1 MSKRP
6 QIARAALYALTVLTG
21 ILIAVP
27 ALAAE
32 AEGGEAPSLFAGDLG
47 NSVWTLVIFLIVL
60 AVLGKFA
67 WGPLLNSL
75 QSRENFI
82 RQALESAKHD
92 REAAEA
98 RLKEYEQRLAASRA
112 EATAIVEEG
121 RRDAE
126 VVKRRIE
133 AAAKE
138 EADKTIERAKREIQI
153 ATDTATKELY
163 TLSAK
168 LATQLAAQVIGREL
182 SPEDH
187 QRLIS
192 QAIAGISG
200 IDGAGRN

>member
-1 MSKRP
+1 MKRFL
-6 QIARAALYALTVLTG
+6 AALLTLA
-21 ILIAVP
+21 IAAP
-27 ALAAE
+27 AFAQE
-32 AEGGEAPSLFAGDLG
+32 HGGGGENNLFAGDVG
-47 NSVWTLVIFLIVL
+47 NAIWTLVIFLLVVF
-60 AVLGKFA
+60 VLGKFA
-67 WGPLLNSL
+67 WGPILNTL
-75 QSRENFI
+75 QTRESFI
-82 RQALESAKHD
+82 HEAFAKAKRD
-92 REAAEA
+92 RDEAEA
-98 RLKEYEQRLAASRA
+98 RLREYEARLASARN
-112 EATAIVEEG
+112 EATAIVDEG

-133 AAAKE
+133 ADARA

-182 SPEDH
+182 SPQDH

-192 QAIAGISG
+192 DAIDG

>member
-1 MSKRP
+1 MIKRALFALAGLA
-6 QIARAALYALTVLTG
+6 IAL
-21 ILIAVP
+21 P
-27 ALAAE
+27 ALAQE
-32 AEGGEAPSLFAGDLG
+32 AEHGAEAPSLFAGDLG

-60 AVLGKFA
+60 IVLGKFA
-67 WGPLLNSL
+67 WGPILKTL
-75 QSRENFI
+75 QSRETFI
-82 RQALESAKHD
+82 REALESAKHD

-98 RLKEYEQRLAASRA
+98 RLKEYEQKLASSRA

-182 SPEDH
+182 SPQDH
-187 QRLIS
+187 ERLIS

>member
-1 MSKRP
+1 MIKRALMALAGLA
-6 QIARAALYALTVLTG
+6 IAL
-21 ILIAVP
+21 P
-27 ALAAE
+27 ALAQEAAE
-32 AEGGEAPSLFAGDLG
+32 HEAPSLFAGDLG
-47 NSVWTLVIFLIVL
+47 NSIWTLVIFLIVL
-60 AVLGKFA
+60 VVLGKFA
-67 WGPLLNSL
+67 WGPILSQL
-75 QSRENFI
+75 QTRETFI

-98 RLKEYEQRLAASRA
+98 RLKEYEQKLAASRA

-138 EADKTIERAKREIQI
+138 EADKTIERAKREIHI

-182 SPEDH
+182 SPQDH

-192 QAIAGISG
+192 QAIDGIGS
-200 IDGAGRN
+200 IDSASRN

>member
-1 MSKRP
+1 MKR
-6 QIARAALYALTVLTG
+6 LLVVLTT
-21 ILIAVP
+21 LMIAAP

-32 AEGGEAPSLFAGDLG
+32 AEHEGGADIFSGDVG
-47 NSVWTLVIFLIVL
+47 NAVWTLVIFGLVVF
-60 AVLGKFA
+60 VLGKFA
-67 WGPLLNSL
+67 WGPILNTL
-75 QSRENFI
+75 QTRESFI
-82 RQALESAKHD
+82 REALEKAKHD
-92 REAAEA
+92 REAAEE
-98 RLKEYEQRLAASRA
+98 RLKEYEAKLAASRA

-133 AAAKE
+133 ATAKE
-138 EADKTIERAKREIQI
+138 EADKMIERAKREIHI

-168 LATQLAAQVIGREL
+168 LATQLAARVIGREL
-182 SPEDH
+182 TPQDH

-192 QAIAGISG
+192 EAIDG

>member
-1 MSKRP
+1 MIKR
-6 QIARAALYALTVLTG
+6 ALMALAL
-21 ILIAVP
+21 LALAVP

-32 AEGGEAPSLFAGDLG
+32 AEGPEAPPSLLAGDLG
-47 NSVWTLVIFLIVL
+47 NSVWTLVIFVIVL
-60 AVLGKFA
+60 IVLGKFA
-67 WGPLLNSL
+67 WGPILKTL

-82 RQALESAKHD
+82 REALESAKRD

-98 RLKEYEQRLAASRA
+98 RLKEYEQKLAASRA

-138 EADKTIERAKREIQI
+138 AADKTIERAKREIQI

-182 SPEDH
+182 SPQDH

-192 QAIAGISG
+192 QAIDGIE
-200 IDGAGRN
+200 GAGKN

>member
-1 MSKRP
+1 MIKR
-6 QIARAALYALTVLTG
+6 ALFVLAGLAL
-21 ILIAVP
+21 AVP

-32 AEGGEAPSLFAGDLG
+32 AAGEEAPNLFAGDLG
-47 NSVWTLVIFLIVL
+47 NSFWTLLIFVL
-60 AVLGKFA
+60 VLVVLGKFA
-67 WGPLLNSL
+67 WGPILKAL
-75 QSRENFI
+75 QTRENFI
-82 RQALESAKHD
+82 REALESAKQD

-98 RLKEYEQRLAASRA
+98 RLKEYEQKLAASRG

-153 ATDTATKELY
+153 ATDTASKSLF

-168 LATQLAAQVIGREL
+168 LATEVAARVLGREL
-182 SPEDH
+182 SAQDH
-187 QRLIS
+187 ERLI
-192 QAIAGISG
+192 AEGIDG
-200 IDGAGRN
+200 LDGAGRN

>member
-1 MSKRP
+1 MSKRA
-6 QIARAALYALTVLTG
+6 QIALIALAAVLW
-21 ILIAVP
+21 AVP

-32 AEGGEAPSLFAGDLG
+32 KAGEQAPSLLAGDLG
-47 NSVWTLVIFLIVL
+47 NSFWTLVIFVVVL
-60 AVLGKFA
+60 VVLGKFA
-67 WGPLLNSL
+67 WGPILSGL
-75 QSRENFI
+75 QNRETFI
-82 RQALESAKHD
+82 REALESAKRD
-92 REAAEA
+92 RESAEA
-98 RLKEYEQRLAASRA
+98 RLKEYEQKLAASRG

-126 VVKRRIE
+126 MVKRRIE

-182 SPEDH
+182 SPQDH

-192 QAIAGISG
+192 QAIDGINGASG
-200 IDGAGRN
+200 ASGASRN

>member
-1 MSKRP
+1 MKRVLKS
-6 QIARAALYALTVLTG
+6 ALCALSLLALA
-21 ILIAVP
+21 IP
-27 ALAAE
+27 ALAAA
-32 AEGGEAPSLFAGDLG
+32 AEESTEAPSLFAGDLG
-47 NSVWTLVIFLIVL
+47 NSAWTLVIFVIVL
-60 AVLGKFA
+60 IVLGKFA
-67 WGPLLNSL
+67 WGPILNQL
-75 QSRENFI
+75 QGRENRV
-82 RQALESAKHD
+82 RQWLESAKHD
-92 REAAEA
+92 SDAAA
-98 RLKEYEQRLAASRA
+98 AKLKEYEQKLAASRA

-138 EADKTIERAKREIQI
+138 ETDKMIERAKREIQI
-153 ATDTATKELY
+153 ATDTAVKELY
-163 TLSAK
+163 TRSAK

-182 SPEDH
+182 SPQDH

>member
-1 MSKRP
+1 MIKR
-6 QIARAALYALTVLTG
+6 ALVALAL
-21 ILIAVP
+21 LALAVP
-27 ALAAE
+27 ALAAA
-32 AEGGEAPSLFAGDLG
+32 AEGSPEPSPSLFAGDLG
-47 NSVWTLVIFLIVL
+47 NAAWTLLIFVLVL

-67 WGPLLNSL
+67 WGPILSTL

-92 REAAEA
+92 SDAAA
-98 RLKEYEQRLAASRA
+98 AKLKEYQQKLAASRA

-182 SPEDH
+182 SPQDH

-192 QAIAGISG
+192 QAIDGIE
-200 IDGAGRN
+200 GAGKN

>member
-1 MSKRP
+1 MSTRA
-6 QIARAALYALTVLTG
+6 QIALTTLATALSALPV
-21 ILIAVP
+21 
-27 ALAAE
+27 LAAE
-32 AEGGEAPSLFAGDLG
+32 KAGEEAPNLLAGDLG
-47 NSVWTLVIFLIVL
+47 NSFWTLVIFMIVL
-60 AVLGKFA
+60 VVLGKFA
-67 WGPLLNSL
+67 WGPLLSGL

-82 RQALESAKHD
+82 REALESAKRD

-98 RLKEYEQRLAASRA
+98 RLKEYEQKLAASRA

-133 AAAKE
+133 ATAKE

-182 SPEDH
+182 SPQDH

>member
-1 MSKRP
+1 MKRVLKS
-6 QIARAALYALTVLTG
+6 ALCALPLLALA
-21 ILIAVP
+21 IP
-27 ALAAE
+27 ALAAA
-32 AEGGEAPSLFAGDLG
+32 AEESAEAPSLFAGDLG
-47 NSVWTLVIFLIVL
+47 NSVWTLVIFGIVL
-60 AVLGKFA
+60 FVLGKFA
-67 WGPLLNSL
+67 WGPILSGL
-75 QSRENFI
+75 QSRETFI
-82 RQALESAKHD
+82 REALESAKHD

-98 RLKEYEQRLAASRA
+98 RLKEYEQKLAASRA
-112 EATAIVEEG
+112 EATALVDEG

-182 SPEDH
+182 SPQDH
-187 QRLIS
+187 ERLIS

>member
-1 MSKRP
+1 MSKRA
-6 QIARAALYALTVLTG
+6 QIALIALAAVLW
-21 ILIAVP
+21 AVP

-32 AEGGEAPSLFAGDLG
+32 KAGEQAPSLLAGDLG
-47 NSVWTLVIFLIVL
+47 NSFWTLVIFVVVL
-60 AVLGKFA
+60 VVLGKFA
-67 WGPLLNSL
+67 WGPILSGL
-75 QSRENFI
+75 QNRETFI
-82 RQALESAKHD
+82 REALESAKRD
-92 REAAEA
+92 RESAEA
-98 RLKEYEQRLAASRA
+98 RLKEYEQKLAASRG

-126 VVKRRIE
+126 MVKRRIE

-182 SPEDH
+182 SPQDH

-192 QAIAGISG
+192 QAIDGINGAS
-200 IDGAGRN
+200 GAGRN

>member
-1 MSKRP
+1 MKR
-6 QIARAALYALTVLTG
+6 VLKSA
-21 ILIAVP
+21 LIALPLLALAIP
-27 ALAAE
+27 ALAAA
-32 AEGGEAPSLFAGDLG
+32 AEESAEAPSLFAGDLG
-47 NSVWTLVIFLIVL
+47 NSAWTLVIFVIVL
-60 AVLGKFA
+60 IVLGKFA
-67 WGPLLNSL
+67 WGPILNSL

-82 RQALESAKHD
+82 REALESAKHD

-98 RLKEYEQRLAASRA
+98 RLKEYEQKLAASRA

-182 SPEDH
+182 SPQDH

-192 QAIAGISG
+192 QAIDGIA
-200 IDGAGRN
+200 GAGRN